1 MPDCVVHRSCSNS
14 SGRMSIGPRLW
25 TSPDLVDTLDLPTFD
40 GHPRRGALREVMLEI
55 TTRKNLATHLS
66 QVEARVSFQG
76 IWKMFPNSKTSHP
89 CARTLVSPMWSVWT
103 QRAQRNSAARCAV
116 REMTVQM
123 GTVRRGHRSDW
134 GYICAVPEH
143 MKHSR
148 DPKIHLKGTVL

>member
-1 MPDCVVHRSCSNS
+1 MALGVFCFTRNTFSLADAGAPEWTKDSGPPHFRWTTQTRGTLRSDAGNYYS
-14 SGRMSIGPRLW
+14 
-25 TSPDLVDTLDLPTFD
+25 
-40 GHPRRGALREVMLEI
+40 E
-55 TTRKNLATHLS
+55 NLATHLS
-66 QVEARVSFQG
+66 QVEASVYFQG
-76 IWKMFPNSKTSHP
+76 ISEMLPNAKTCHP

-143 MKHSR
+143 IKQSR